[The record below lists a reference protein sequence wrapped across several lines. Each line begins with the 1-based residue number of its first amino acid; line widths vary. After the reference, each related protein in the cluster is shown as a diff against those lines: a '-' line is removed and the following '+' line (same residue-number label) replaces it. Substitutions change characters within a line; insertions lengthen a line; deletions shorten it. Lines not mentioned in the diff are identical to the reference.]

1 MTLEF
6 YKSNKYLAV
15 VNENGWKDSK
25 KILEKFQEKYGKDIT
40 VNELLNLLNKEVLI
54 LN

>member
-1 MTLEF
+1 M
-6 YKSNKYLAV
+6 SNNKYLAV

-25 KILEKFQEKYGKDIT
+25 KILERLQQKYGKDIT
-40 VNELLNLLNKEVLI
+40 VAEILEKLNTEVLI